1 MFVQNSNLKNKKIS
15 DIVDNDYR
23 YAKALDSFG
32 VDFYKYFDYQIEDIC
47 KIKGFKKE
55 SLIGYRISLDES
67 FDLEHDSLKLCPLN
81 LVVEYLKHN
90 HNYFIKNKLPYIK
103 NLIQNLDTS
112 NTNYKFSDDL
122 KFIFPSFYEE
132 FTEHILEEETI
143 IFQYINKLFYADLN
157 SQNLSLL
164 FFSMK
169 EISLRNIAE
178 EHLNEDSEMSGI
190 RGLTKNY
197 SLNNIKNLHL
207 KVIFQ
212 ELKEFDKELEIHS
225 NIENKILFPRALNLQ
240 DKISNELRNIIK
252 ELPVDRL
259 LVETDAPYLAP
270 EPYRGKCNEPAY
282 VIKTAQFISN
292 LLGISFESFAK
303 QTTNNFYKLF
313 TEAK

>member
-1 MFVQNSNLKNKKIS
+1 M
-15 DIVDNDYR
+15 
-23 YAKALDSFG
+23 
-32 VDFYKYFDYQIEDIC
+32 
-47 KIKGFKKE
+47 
-55 SLIGYRISLDES
+55 
-67 FDLEHDSLKLCPLN
+67 CPLN
-81 LVVEYLKHN
+81 LVLEYLKHN

-112 NTNYKFSDDL
+112 NINYKFSDDL

-143 IFQYINKLFYADLN
+143 IFQYINKLFYADHN

-169 EISLRNIAE
+169 EISLKNIAE

-225 NIENKILFPRALNLQ
+225 NIENKILFPRALKLQ
-240 DKISNELRNIIK
+240 DKISNQLRNI
-252 ELPVDRL
+252 
-259 LVETDAPYLAP
+259 
-270 EPYRGKCNEPAY
+270 
-282 VIKTAQFISN
+282 
-292 LLGISFESFAK
+292 SFL
-303 QTTNNFYKLF
+303 N
-313 TEAK
+313 

>member
-1 MFVQNSNLKNKKIS
+1 MFVQNSNLKNQKIS
-15 DIVDNDYR
+15 DIVGNDYR
-23 YAKALDSFG
+23 YAKVLDSFG
-32 VDFYKYFDYQIEDIC
+32 VDFYKYSDYKIEDIC

-67 FDLEHDSLKLCPLN
+67 FDLEHDSLKSCPLN

-112 NTNYKFSDDL
+112 NINYKFSNDL

-143 IFQYINKLFYADLN
+143 IFQYINKLFYADHN

-169 EISLRNIAE
+169 EISLKNIAE

-197 SLNNIKNLHL
+197 SLNNIKSLHL

-225 NIENKILFPRALNLQ
+225 NIENKILFPRALKLQ
-240 DKISNELRNIIK
+240 DKISNELRNI
-252 ELPVDRL
+252 
-259 LVETDAPYLAP
+259 
-270 EPYRGKCNEPAY
+270 
-282 VIKTAQFISN
+282 
-292 LLGISFESFAK
+292 SFL
-303 QTTNNFYKLF
+303 N
-313 TEAK
+313 